1 MNTFAPMQIIKA
13 LKHEQQKVSRNST
26 FAPMQIIKALK
37 PQRLHTQTVINV
49 FYRTNPDSCLLF
61 SCLIFDFRQGWQIN
75 LIYEILRFIISDNIN
90 MIENF
95 KMKLKNIFFCT
106 IKKDISL
113 SFLLPILHLLLYVIL
128 FFHTHF

>member
-1 MNTFAPMQIIKA
+1 MQIIKV
-13 LKHEQQKVSRNST
+13 LKLQKRENFFEST
-26 FAPMQIIKALK
+26 FAPMQIIKVLK

-75 LIYEILRFIISDNIN
+75 LIYEILQFIISDNIN

-95 KMKLKNIFFCT
+95 KMRLKNTYFFLHN
-106 IKKDISL
+106 KKG
-113 SFLLPILHLLLYVIL
+113 
-128 FFHTHF
+128 HFYCPFY

>member
-1 MNTFAPMQIIKA
+1 MSVAFTPMQNIKVLKRHISHVGPPATFAPMQIIK
-13 LKHEQQKVSRNST
+13 V
-26 FAPMQIIKALK
+26 LK

-75 LIYEILRFIISDNIN
+75 LIYKILQFIIFDNIN

-95 KMKLKNIFFCT
+95 KMRLKKIYFF
-106 IKKDISL
+106 
-113 SFLLPILHLLLYVIL
+113 VQ
-128 FFHTHF
+128 

>member
-1 MNTFAPMQIIKA
+1 MQIIKA
-13 LKHEQQKVSRNST
+13 LKRILLRWVCYSA

-37 PQRLHTQTVINV
+37 PQKLHIQTVINV

-61 SCLIFDFRQGWQIN
+61 SRLIFDFRQGWQIN
-75 LIYEILRFIISDNIN
+75 LIYKILQFIISDNIN

-95 KMKLKNIFFCT
+95 KMRLKKIYIFLYN
-106 IKKDISL
+106 KKRTFLL
-113 SFLLPILHLLLYVIL
+113 SFLLSVLRLLLYVIL